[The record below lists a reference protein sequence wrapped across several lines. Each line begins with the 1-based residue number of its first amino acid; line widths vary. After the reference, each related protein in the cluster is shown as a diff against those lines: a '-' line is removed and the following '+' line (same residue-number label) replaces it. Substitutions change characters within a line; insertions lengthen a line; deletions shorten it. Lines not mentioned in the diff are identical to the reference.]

1 MIGHP
6 RLVYLYSNTKPL
18 ISLVKHTPFY
28 QKHVALG
35 GKIVEFAGYEMPVQ
49 YPKGIIAEHKA
60 VRQGAGGVFD
70 VSHMGEFDV
79 AGPDALTFLQTITTN
94 DVAALVPGQAQYSC
108 LPNEHGTILDD
119 LIVYYIEPN
128 HYMIIVNGATMEK
141 DWAWFSKHAKRFNVK
156 LQNFTEETA
165 LLAIQGKGA
174 QAALQKLTSVD
185 LGKIEYYHFT
195 SGILAGVLCGI
206 SRTGYTGEPGYEIWF
221 PHEGNADR
229 VWDAIFEAGKS
240 VGGLE
245 PIGLGARDTLRLEMG
260 YCLYGNDINEET
272 NPLEAGLGWITK
284 LNKTPECR
292 AFPVLREI
300 KERGLTRKLV
310 GLITDEKGAIM
321 RHGHKIVD
329 ENGYTIGEITSGNIS
344 PMLNKAIALGYVPT
358 ALGKDGTEVL
368 VETRPGK
375 RVKARVQKP
384 PFVKPEVKA

>member
-1 MIGHP
+1 MK
-6 RLVYLYSNTKPL
+6 R
-18 ISLVKHTPFY
+18 TPFY
-28 QKHVALG
+28 HKHVALG

-49 YPKGIIAEHKA
+49 YPSGIIAEHKA
-60 VRQGAGGVFD
+60 VREGAGGVFD

-79 AGPDALTFLQTITTN
+79 AGPDALAFLQTITTN
-94 DVAALVPGQAQYSC
+94 DVAALVPGQAQYSS
-108 LPNEHGTILDD
+108 LPNERGTLLDD
-119 LIVYYIEPN
+119 LIVYYVEPN

-141 DWAWFSKHAKRFNVK
+141 DWAWFSKHAPRFNVK
-156 LQNFTEETA
+156 LTNFTEETA

-174 QAALQKLTSVD
+174 QAALQTLTKVD
-185 LGKIEYYHFT
+185 LSKIEYYHFT
-195 SGILAGVLCGI
+195 SGILAGVHCGI

-240 VGGLE
+240 VGGLQA
-245 PIGLGARDTLRLEMG
+245 IGLGARDTLRLEMG

-284 LNKTPECR
+284 LNKTPECL
-292 AFPVLREI
+292 AFPALRQI

-329 ENGYTIGEITSGNIS
+329 ESGNTIGEITSGNIS